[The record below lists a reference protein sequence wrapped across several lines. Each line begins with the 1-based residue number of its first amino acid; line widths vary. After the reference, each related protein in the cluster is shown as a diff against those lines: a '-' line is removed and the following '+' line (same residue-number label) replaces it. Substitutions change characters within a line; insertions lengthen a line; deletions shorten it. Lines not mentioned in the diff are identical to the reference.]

1 MKIGDKA
8 YIIQSGQIIVRVE
21 IISINNS
28 FYVCKLPSGGAIRL
42 RKSRLYESENEAKDH
57 ILKHEIDYN
66 PWDYMKKFRH

>member
-42 RKSRLYESENEAKDH
+42 MKSRLYESENEAKDH
-57 ILKHEIDYN
+57 ILKHEIAYN

>member
-28 FYVCKLPSGGAIRL
+28 FY
-42 RKSRLYESENEAKDH
+42 
-57 ILKHEIDYN
+57 
-66 PWDYMKKFRH
+66 MKKFRH